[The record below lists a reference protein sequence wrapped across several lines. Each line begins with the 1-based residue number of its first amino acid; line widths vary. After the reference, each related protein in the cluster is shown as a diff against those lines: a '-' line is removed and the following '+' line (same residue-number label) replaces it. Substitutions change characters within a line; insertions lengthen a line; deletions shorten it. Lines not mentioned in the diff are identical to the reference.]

1 VSASVN
7 SPHTVSGFT
16 PPRPT
21 VLIVTDVFGNTPAVS
36 GLIRQLDI
44 NAIVVSPW
52 EDEDCGYRSE
62 QDAYQAFI
70 VEGGIARYA
79 NKLLAVLREQDALD
93 FAIGF
98 SAGASALWINSED
111 ESMRTIQN
119 AVLFYGSRIRDYRAI
134 KPVCPTRLIFAE
146 QEAAFAPSEVVSELN
161 RSGHHAEIAKGTKH
175 GFMNAY
181 SRGCCVKSQTR
192 YTAELVALIH
202 ASSKKAAA

>member
-1 VSASVN
+1 
-7 SPHTVSGFT
+7 
-16 PPRPT
+16 
-21 VLIVTDVFGNTPAVS
+21 
-36 GLIRQLDI
+36 
-44 NAIVVSPW
+44 
-52 EDEDCGYRSE
+52 
-62 QDAYQAFI
+62 
-70 VEGGIARYA
+70 
-79 NKLLAVLREQDALD
+79 
-93 FAIGF
+93 
-98 SAGASALWINSED
+98 
-111 ESMRTIQN
+111 MRTIQN